1 MRLGA
6 RLLWA
11 LLLPAC
17 GAPATASGAAVS
29 AAAAPHD
36 DGRAATASFAQIET
50 TALAWMSVADPR
62 LATRTGV
69 IAPRE
74 LADKIGMDAVM
85 AEDVSARLRGGSLD
99 LFAFKA
105 RARALAEATRVVAA
119 SLDAL
124 PEAGPVGGELR
135 RPRLERELLVRLLEE
150 ETARTEDEAKMGD
163 SSGDL
168 VRAIVGTWTPP
179 AAPQD
184 VQDRDAWVAAHV
196 LEIRESLRGTTP
208 LTGPPDLDHALDP
221 LERLLA
227 PLQYPRG
234 MAAVAQLRVAIGQDT
249 RVAPS
254 VESAERVARAVRKH
268 LGLAVDLAALPAQF
282 VSLEARLRSEA
293 EAGLQPLDEASRRAT
308 LGQARELLFVAGGCP
323 QVTDSPVRSMAPPP
337 ERGAVCGALRALSEH
352 GTRLAAIIA
361 LHDEVQLSL
370 AAVTSATPPRTSLMC
385 KPADEDVDALRRM
398 ARERPAVA
406 LGPALAAQIAFG
418 LGVSDARI
426 AAWRD
431 LGEVPL
437 DVLARELG
445 AP

>member
-6 RLLWA
+6 RLLCA
-11 LLLPAC
+11 LLVPAC
-17 GAPATASGAAVS
+17 GAPAAGSGAAVS
-29 AAAAPHD
+29 AAAPPHD
-36 DGRAATASFAQIET
+36 DGRAATASFAQVEA
-50 TALAWMSVADPR
+50 TALAWMSVSDPR

-69 IAPRE
+69 TAPRE

-85 AEDVSARLRGGSLD
+85 AEDVSARLRGASLD

-105 RARALAEATRVVAA
+105 RERALAEATRVVAA

-135 RPRLERELLVRLLEE
+135 RPRLERELLIRLLEE
-150 ETARTEDEAKMGD
+150 ETARAEDEAKMGD

-168 VRAIVGTWTPP
+168 VRAIVGTWMPP

-184 VQDRDAWVAAHV
+184 VQERDAWVAAHL
-196 LEIRESLRGTTP
+196 LEIHDSLRGTP

-221 LERLLA
+221 LERLLV
-227 PLQYPRG
+227 PMQYPRG

-268 LGLAVDLAALPAQF
+268 LGLAVDVAALPTQF

-308 LGQARELLFVAGGCP
+308 LGQARELLFATAGCP

-352 GTRLAAIIA
+352 GTRLAAVIA

-385 KPADEDVDALRRM
+385 HPADEDVDALRRM

-406 LGPALAAQIAFG
+406 LAPALAAQIAFG
-418 LGVSDARI
+418 PGVSDARI